1 MPDFE
6 KLTPELSE
14 LFLRI
19 DAAAPSDP
27 VLRKAAELWQKS
39 RGHRILPQ
47 AFILEELP
55 AFIRPHAFLA
65 QLNVNGGR
73 HWEFSDAG
81 SSAHV
86 SLGTKAG
93 RLAGIADMML
103 SRRLEVILD
112 LVEQKGEPYAAMF
125 EVQSGRG
132 KRQLCEIYAAP
143 LPPGANGGPRALGV
157 LNSRTEAMR

>member
-1 MPDFE
+1 
-6 KLTPELSE
+6 
-14 LFLRI
+14 
-19 DAAAPSDP
+19 
-27 VLRKAAELWQKS
+27 
-39 RGHRILPQ
+39 
-47 AFILEELP
+47 
-55 AFIRPHAFLA
+55 
-65 QLNVNGGR
+65 
-73 HWEFSDAG
+73 
-81 SSAHV
+81 V

-125 EVQSGRG
+125 EVQSAPG

-143 LPPGANGGPRALGV
+143 LTPGANGSPRALGM